1 MWGPLVL
8 INYFLRILFWIY
20 FPVSLIVFASVEYV
34 YRANARRAADDPLR
48 RDYHPIAVFLFF
60 IWPLWVIA
68 AISLF
73 ILRALAYGVFLVLFS
88 MALVFVRRPFIFILL
103 DRIATAIGT
112 RLLRANMLIVRLFL
126 PPTNPAST

>member
-1 MWGPLVL
+1 
-8 INYFLRILFWIY
+8 LFWSYLII
-20 FPVSLIVFASVEYV
+20 SLIVFACVEYV

-88 MALVFVRRPFIFILL
+88 IALVFARRPFIFIWL
-103 DRIATAIGT
+103 DRVATAVGT
-112 RLLRANMLIVRLFL
+112 RLLRANMLIVRLFI
-126 PPTNPAST
+126 PRTNPAGA